1 MTFNDIVKVNQTLK
15 TMDVKG
21 KDYVQVNERIKAFR
35 MLYPEGSI
43 ITDLVSNDNGVC
55 IMKAE
60 VRDNN
65 GFLMATGMAYE
76 KEGST
81 YINKTSYIEN
91 CETSAVGRALG
102 MLGIGIDTSLA
113 SAEEVENA
121 IINQPISK
129 KDAALIR
136 AELTRVGGKE
146 EKLCQKYKVEKIEDL
161 TEAQRQMVWADFNK
175 YNKEK

>member
-43 ITDLVSNDNGVC
+43 VTELVSNENGVC
-55 IMKAE
+55 IIQATIMSN
-60 VRDNN
+60 V
-65 GFLMATGMAYE
+65 GTVLATGMAYE

-102 MLGIGIDTSLA
+102 MLGLGIDTSLA

-129 KDAALIR
+129 KDAAIIR
-136 AELTRVGGKE
+136 AELARVGGKE

-161 TEAQRQMVWADFNK
+161 TEAQRQLVWADFNK
-175 YNKEK
+175 YSKEK